1 MIPVRNP
8 QCLCFPEDIV
18 IPFALDKR
26 LPDDT
31 LFWIMEEDFRFWPP
45 QKDPDDANDYE
56 QEYTLLRSARSSSEP
71 SESSL
76 PPSRG
81 AYVGPMPPSHPLPP
95 EAYPKSKGQE
105 RLSTMNHTALPKS
118 NSKEEM
124 EFKGFSQDV
133 VDLMRIATLCS
144 REGWG
149 DIIWVSWIPKKQK
162 KKSYIGHGSALVLVA
177 KDGMRAI
184 KAAMTRNFLQRGHID
199 LSLQDWLNTGV
210 EAMMARACYLYPPI
224 GSYTEHESTCDPKNY
239 GDGNTRPCGF
249 FLGKKACHGCRVAG
263 DPFARLKWMYQW
275 NGFGFRREKRFPDDI
290 VLHEPRFDWK
300 SYEESTAFDDDRGRD
315 YNPGKTRRQKR
326 AYRRFQKRMQKRNWV
341 STKNEAGCVVAF
353 SNLQT

>member
-8 QCLCFPEDIV
+8 QCLCFPEDII

-45 QKDPDDANDYE
+45 QNDPDDADAYE

-81 AYVGPMPPSHPLPP
+81 AYVGPMPPSHPPPP
-95 EAYPKSKGQE
+95 EAYPKSQGQE
-105 RLSTMNHTALPKS
+105 RLSTMNHTALGKG

-149 DIIWVSWIPKKQK
+149 NIIWVSWVPKPKKK
-162 KKSYIGHGSALVLVA
+162 TFLGHGSALVLVT
-177 KDGMRAI
+177 KDGMQAI
-184 KAAMTRNFLQRGHID
+184 KAAMTRKVLQRGHID
-199 LSLQDWLNTGV
+199 LQLQDWLSTGD
-210 EAMMARACYLYPPI
+210 EAMRARACYLYPPP
-224 GSYTEHESTCDPKNY
+224 GSYTEHESTLDPKNY
-239 GDGNTRPCGF
+239 GDGKTRPSGF
-249 FLGKKACHGCRVAG
+249 LKGQKPCHGCRVAG
-263 DPFARLKWMYQW
+263 DPFARSKWMFQW
-275 NGFGFRREKRFPDDI
+275 NGLGHRREKSFPDDM

-300 SYEESTAFDDDRGRD
+300 SYGEPTALDDDRGRD
-315 YNPGKTRRQKR
+315 YNPGKTLGQKR
-326 AYRRFQKRMQKRNWV
+326 AYRSFQKRMQKRNWV
-341 STKNEAGCVVAF
+341 STIHEAGCEVAF